1 MSPPQSVVTPKQHCV
16 QHGSLLVAIQ
26 VASGQLTPRIIATTL
41 LRDNVIRYTV
51 GLFIFALLFA
61 LGAVSRSGSDIPS
74 LVTWITVILGF
85 CSIASFLYLIDY
97 AARLLRPVSIVWRL
111 AEDGRA
117 VIESVYPNLL
127 RGAHARVH
135 ASWQQPAI
143 SGRAV
148 NHEGTSAILLA
159 VNTTAL
165 VAEAKRADL
174 VVEVLP
180 RVGDFV
186 AVDETIFRL
195 HGGDNTVNEHRLRR
209 ALAFGPE
216 RTIEQ
221 DATFAFRII
230 VDIAIKALSYAINDP
245 TSAVLAID
253 QLHRL
258 LRLVGGRDLRD
269 EQVLDREGRLRVVFR
284 TPNWEDFVQLS
295 CREIC
300 RYGADN
306 LQIARR
312 LRAMLQHLLE
322 SLPESR
328 RPALRL
334 ELNLLDRAI
343 EAAYHIPEDLL
354 LARIP
359 DQQGLGGASGGH

>member
-1 MSPPQSVVTPKQHCV
+1 M
-16 QHGSLLVAIQ
+16 
-26 VASGQLTPRIIATTL
+26 
-41 LRDNVIRYTV
+41 
-51 GLFIFALLFA
+51 
-61 LGAVSRSGSDIPS
+61 
-74 LVTWITVILGF
+74 
-85 CSIASFLYLIDY
+85 
-97 AARLLRPVSIVWRL
+97 
-111 AEDGRA
+111 
-117 VIESVYPNLL
+117 
-127 RGAHARVH
+127 
-135 ASWQQPAI
+135 
-143 SGRAV
+143 
-148 NHEGTSAILLA
+148 LA
-159 VNTTAL
+159 VNTDAL

-186 AVDETIFRL
+186 AVDEPLFRL
-195 HGGDNTVNEHRLRR
+195 HGGDSTVGEHRVRR

-269 EQVLDREGRLRVVFR
+269 EQILDPEGRARVVFR
-284 TPNWEDFVQLS
+284 TPNWDDFVQLS
-295 CREIC
+295 CREI
-300 RYGADN
+300 RHYGADN

-312 LRAMLQHLLE
+312 LRAMLEHLLKN
-322 SLPESR
+322 LPENR
-328 RPALRL
+328 RPALCL

-343 EAAYHIPEDLL
+343 REAYRLPEDLS

-359 DQQGLGGASGGH
+359 DRQGLGGASGGQ